1 MPPSHYRT
9 TCHVT
14 DGLLHDSCKGIK
26 GIVDFLHK
34 IVRHD
39 EQIDSDQDEAAVH
52 ELAEKSIAPVA
63 LV

>member
-1 MPPSHYRT
+1 M
-9 TCHVT
+9 T

-52 ELAEKSIAPVA
+52 ELAENSIAPVA